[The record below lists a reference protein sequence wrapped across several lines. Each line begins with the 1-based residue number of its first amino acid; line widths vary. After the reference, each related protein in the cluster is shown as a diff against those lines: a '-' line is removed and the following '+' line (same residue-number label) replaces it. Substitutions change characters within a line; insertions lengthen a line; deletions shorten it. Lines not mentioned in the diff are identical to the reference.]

1 MARDPY
7 SVLGVSPDASDEEI
21 TKAYRKLAKKYHP
34 DLNPGDEEAAK
45 HMAEVNEAYEKI
57 KNPAQNSGPY
67 SSGSSGYGAGGT
79 GTQSGFGFGSGFSGF
94 GPGFAFY
101 GFGGANGAANDDDAG
116 YSYTDIAKAFMYRGR
131 FRDAL
136 NVLANVKT
144 RDAEWYYVSAVCHSQ
159 CGDVIIAI
167 EHIENAVRLDP
178 QNTEYRRVYE
188 TLKSGGK
195 VYNDRRSAY
204 SNRVCRVH
212 PLVGACLA
220 CMMLNLCV
228 NLFYGIVFGFGRR
241 DSGGG
246 ASSGDGGSAQY
257 EQQGENTPADSGIYM
272 FDNEKTENR

>member
-94 GPGFAFY
+94 GPVFAFY

-116 YSYTDIAKAFMYRGR
+116 YS
-131 FRDAL
+131 
-136 NVLANVKT
+136 
-144 RDAEWYYVSAVCHSQ
+144 
-159 CGDVIIAI
+159 
-167 EHIENAVRLDP
+167 
-178 QNTEYRRVYE
+178 
-188 TLKSGGK
+188 
-195 VYNDRRSAY
+195 
-204 SNRVCRVH
+204 
-212 PLVGACLA
+212 
-220 CMMLNLCV
+220 
-228 NLFYGIVFGFGRR
+228 
-241 DSGGG
+241 
-246 ASSGDGGSAQY
+246 
-257 EQQGENTPADSGIYM
+257 
-272 FDNEKTENR
+272 

>member
-79 GTQSGFGFGSGFSGF
+79 GTQSGFGF

-246 ASSGDGGSAQY
+246 ASSGDGESARY
-257 EQQGENTPADSGIYM
+257 TQQVGNTPSDSAHYM